1 MSNRTA
7 KIVVSV
13 LMLIGFAILVF
24 AATGILNIE
33 SRALPEHTT
42 REPMATSTPAPTTP
56 PTESSATAAPT
67 EWLWL
72 RPDLAEPPYTGG
84 LRRWPAA
91 SSLPEIRQPNLSAYE
106 GRSLAD
112 KPLAGVTVILDAGHG
127 GQDGGTVYPTS
138 PSNPVIVEKDINLA
152 VALKAR
158 DRLRELGAEVVMT
171 RETDEW
177 LSIYKRIA
185 IAGQY
190 AVNHLIGEL
199 PSYGY
204 KSEAIESLV
213 PLLNDI
219 FDINSDLVSD
229 GGRGFLYGYGSRP
242 EARLLFDIQAQ
253 YPEVLFISLHCNAY
267 VGDSRVR
274 GLQVYYQTNEGNY
287 KAATRGAENPAET
300 PPVYTGMDDAGRLRL
315 ATALRER
322 ILKQLPALKFNGH
335 SDLLIADYA
344 VLRNINLVSVLVEM
358 GFVTSPHDREIL
370 LSNES
375 QEKIAVGIAE
385 AVYQYYCR

>member
-7 KIVVSV
+7 KIAVSI
-13 LMLIGFAILVF
+13 LMLIGVAILAL
-24 AATGILNIE
+24 AATGNLNIE
-33 SRALPEHTT
+33 PQDLPERTT
-42 REPMATSTPAPTTP
+42 RESAATPTPTP
-56 PTESSATAAPT
+56 PAESSTTASSV
-67 EWLWL
+67 EWLRL
-72 RPDLAEPPYTGG
+72 LPDLVEPPYTGG
-84 LRRWPAA
+84 LRRWPST
-91 SSLPEIRQPNLSAYE
+91 SSLPAIRSTDLSVYE

-127 GQDGGTVYPTS
+127 GQDSGTLYPTS

-152 VALKAR
+152 VALKAG
-158 DRLRELGAEVVMT
+158 DRLRELGADVVMT

-190 AVNHLIGEL
+190 AVNHFIDEL

-204 KSEAIESLV
+204 KSEAIENLV
-213 PLLNDI
+213 PLLKDI

-300 PPVYTGMDDAGRLRL
+300 PRFT
-315 ATALRER
+315 REWMM
-322 ILKQLPALKFNGH
+322 PA
-335 SDLLIADYA
+335 D
-344 VLRNINLVSVLVEM
+344 
-358 GFVTSPHDREIL
+358 
-370 LSNES
+370 
-375 QEKIAVGIAE
+375 
-385 AVYQYYCR
+385 